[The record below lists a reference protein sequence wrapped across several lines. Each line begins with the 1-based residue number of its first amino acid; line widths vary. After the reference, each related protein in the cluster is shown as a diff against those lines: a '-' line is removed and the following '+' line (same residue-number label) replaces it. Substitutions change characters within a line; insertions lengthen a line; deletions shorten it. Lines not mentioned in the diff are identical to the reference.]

1 MNYKTFQLYFS
12 NPRVNRYYYAANSS
26 KRKTISLYKQNLLIA
41 QAIHPVIGIFEVVL
55 RNSIDAALCKH
66 FQDENWIIN
75 QKDGFMSDSHLL
87 FMGKQ
92 SQEFK
97 RNDFLKREV
106 IKAEQKLKLKY
117 LKIPSIYVT
126 PGNIIAEQS
135 FSFWTNFFEAH
146 HFKILKGK
154 PIQIF
159 RDLPQGIGRKEIFQK
174 LNSIRQFR
182 NRINHNEPICFVDNK
197 FSYSEIQAIHQSIY
211 ELLRYIDDRLIDFLE
226 SIDNTEETLNH
237 LR

>member
-1 MNYKTFQLYFS
+1 MNYKTFQLHFS
-12 NPRVNRYYYAANSS
+12 TPRVNRYYYAASSS
-26 KRKTISLYKQNLLIA
+26 KKKAISFYKQNLLVT
-41 QAIHPVIGIFEVVL
+41 QAIHPVIGIFEVIL
-55 RNSIDAALCKH
+55 RNSIYSALSMY
-66 FQDENWIIN
+66 FQDEDWIIN

-92 SQEFK
+92 SREFR
-97 RNDFLKREV
+97 RNDFLRREV
-106 IKAEQKLKLKY
+106 LKAEQKLKMKY
-117 LKIPSIYVT
+117 SNTPSISIT
-126 PGNIIAEQS
+126 SGNIIAEQS
-135 FSFWTNFFEAH
+135 FGFWTNFFEAY

-159 RDLPQGIGRKEIFQK
+159 RDLPQGVGRKEIFQK

-197 FSYSEIQAIHQSIY
+197 FSFSEIQTIHQSIY
-211 ELLRYIDDRLIDFLE
+211 ELIKYIDERLIDFVE
-226 SIDNTEETLNH
+226 SIDKTDEIFNQ